1 MPGMGPAPKP
11 ADQRRRR
18 NATVPMLQLPAG
30 GRKGPTPKWPLSD
43 QVGLDGELV
52 AKLRAREKEIWR
64 RVWRTPAAAAWE
76 RLGWYD
82 VVARYV
88 RLLVHAES
96 STRSEVLSEVR
107 QLEDRLG
114 LNPLAMLRLRWE
126 VAADEVAEWRADR
139 PARARPRAVDP
150 SAVAGT

>member
-1 MPGMGPAPKP
+1 MAGMGPAPKP
-11 ADQRRRR
+11 GDQRRRR
-18 NATVPMLQLPAG
+18 NPTLPMLQLPAE
-30 GRKGPTPKWPLSD
+30 GRKGATPKWPLPE
-43 QVGLDGELV
+43 QTELATEYLV
-52 AKLRAREKEIWR
+52 KLRGREKEIWK

-114 LNPLAMLRLRWE
+114 LTPLAMMRLRWE
-126 VAADEVAEWRADR
+126 VAADEVAERRAV
-139 PARARPRAVDP
+139 RAAPSSRPRIVDP
-150 SAVAGT
+150 SAVGG